1 MKIRRT
7 YTREFKLQIVRE
19 CENSKAM
26 AQLSRQYGI
35 HSSLITRWK
44 KEYKDDPENAFSGKG
59 NMYLYW
65 GDGVTGTG
73 LYGGV
78 RFDDSL
84 AETPSEPTQF
94 VATVGVPFHAAICW
108 DINGIDST
116 DEKVR
121 VYRDGVVVGST
132 TTPWNPG
139 GTDLED
145 NFKLG
150 MNPDAQGFDKFI
162 SDNIIV
168 WNYAKTNFSDRFNE
182 TPSTFECVTTDA
194 DGSFDPI
201 EIWAI
206 PSDANP
212 NADAFDIVA
221 DKLDDD
227 PNTGKYQCSIR

>member
-1 MKIRRT
+1 MNCSNAT
-7 YTREFKLQIVRE
+7 
-19 CENSKAM
+19 
-26 AQLSRQYGI
+26 LSI
-35 HSSLITRWK
+35 
-44 KEYKDDPENAFSGKG
+44 
-59 NMYLYW
+59 
-65 GDGVTGTG
+65 GVTGTG

-227 PNTGKYQCSIR
+227 PNTGKYNAASDSIDSATTVGFVALVPELPTLILFSIGLLVLVVYVSRKRF